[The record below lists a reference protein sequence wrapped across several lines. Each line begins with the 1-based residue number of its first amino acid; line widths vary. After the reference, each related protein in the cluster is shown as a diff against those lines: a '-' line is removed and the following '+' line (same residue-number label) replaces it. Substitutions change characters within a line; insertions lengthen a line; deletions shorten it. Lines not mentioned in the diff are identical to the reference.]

1 MKTCAHG
8 LICLGC
14 ACIIVADLLVNA
26 MDESGMTRFLV
37 DGFPRTL
44 DQLQDF
50 EEKVWEGMKSTCV
63 A

>member
-8 LICLGC
+8 LIRLGC

-37 DGFPRTL
+37 DGFPRTEAQVRIL
-44 DQLQDF
+44 
-50 EEKVWEGMKSTCV
+50 
-63 A
+63 